1 MATNNY
7 TVTTH
12 DLGNFNAGNV
22 VPAIAYLLITP
33 QSGFIIRASD
43 FNISGG
49 QPVSMV
55 PPTFAGGMLPS
66 HVSFVKFEDTDN
78 QVYLNY
84 TTPTPT
90 ASDANSFYDPNWVAT
105 ASNTVVVIVA
115 LSGFFMP
122 PNDLNVKIDI
132 DATMGSI
139 VPVINTISLT

>member
-12 DLGNFNAGNV
+12 DLGNFNAGSV
-22 VPAIAYLLITP
+22 VPTVAFLLITP
-33 QSGFIIRASD
+33 ESGFIIRASD

-55 PPTFAGGMLPS
+55 PPTFAGGALPS

-78 QVYLNY
+78 MVYLNY
-84 TTPTPT
+84 TNPTPI
-90 ASDANSFYDPNWVAT
+90 ASDANSNYDPNWSAT

-122 PNDLNVKIDI
+122 SNDLDIKIDI
-132 DATMGSI
+132 DSTMGSVSPI
-139 VPVINTISLT
+139 INTTTLI

>member
-12 DLGNFNAGNV
+12 DLGNFNSGNV
-22 VPAIAYLLITP
+22 VPAVAYLLITP
-33 QSGFIIRASD
+33 ESGFIIRASD

-78 QVYLNY
+78 MVYLNY
-84 TTPTPT
+84 TNPNPI
-90 ASDANSFYDPNWVAT
+90 ASDANSNYDPNWGAT
-105 ASNTVVVIVA
+105 TSNTVVVIVA

-122 PNDLNVKIDI
+122 SHDLNIKIDI
-132 DATMGSI
+132 DSTMGSAHPI
-139 VPVINTISLT
+139 VNTTTLI